1 MNLLLDTHTLIW
13 FLNGN
18 ETDLS
23 TKARE
28 LITDSANVS
37 YVSIASLWEM
47 AIKIRLGS
55 LSFKPGYDNLLT
67 LLGQNG
73 FELLP
78 ITFQHTRCL
87 LTLPMHHRDPF
98 DRLLIAQSMTE
109 NLLFI
114 TADAHIHQYDVEWE
128 W

>member
-18 ETDLS
+18 ETNIS
-23 TKARE
+23 AKAKQ

-55 LSFKPGYDNLLT
+55 LSFEPGYDNLLA
-67 LLGQNG
+67 LLDQNG

-98 DRLLIAQSMTE
+98 DRVLISQSITE
-109 NLLFI
+109 SLLFI
-114 TADAHIHQYDVEWE
+114 TADTHIHQYEVDWVW
-128 W
+128 

>member
-23 TKARE
+23 AKAKR
-28 LITDSANVS
+28 LIADSANIS

-55 LSFKPGYDNLLT
+55 LSFAPGYDNILALLD
-67 LLGQNG
+67 QNG

-78 ITFQHTRCL
+78 VTFQHTRRL
-87 LTLPMHHRDPF
+87 LTLPTHHRDPF
-98 DRLLIAQSMTE
+98 DRL
-109 NLLFI
+109 
-114 TADAHIHQYDVEWE
+114 
-128 W
+128 

>member
-1 MNLLLDTHTLIW
+1 
-13 FLNGN
+13 
-18 ETDLS
+18 
-23 TKARE
+23 
-28 LITDSANVS
+28 
-37 YVSIASLWEM
+37 M

-55 LSFKPGYDNLLT
+55 LSFEPGYDNLLA
-67 LLGQNG
+67 LLALNG

-78 ITFQHTRCL
+78 VTFQHTSQL

-109 NLLFI
+109 NLLLV
-114 TADAHIHQYDVEWE
+114 TADAHIHQYDVDWA

>member
-23 TKARE
+23 EKAKR
-28 LITDSANVS
+28 LITDSENIS

-55 LSFKPGYDNLLT
+55 LSFEPGYDNLLA
-67 LLGQNG
+67 LLNQNG

-78 ITFQHTRCL
+78 ITFQHTRRL

-98 DRLLIAQSMTE
+98 DRLLIAQSLTE
-109 NLLFI
+109 SLLFL
-114 TADAHIHQYDVEWE
+114 TTDANIRQYEVDWVW
-128 W
+128 

>member
-23 TKARE
+23 AKAKR
-28 LITDSANVS
+28 LIADSANTS

-55 LSFKPGYDNLLT
+55 LSFKPGYDNLLA
-67 LLGQNG
+67 LLDQNG

-78 ITFQHTRCL
+78 VTFQHTRRL
-87 LTLPMHHRDPF
+87 LTLPMYHRDPF
-98 DRLLIAQSMTE
+98 DRLLISQSMTE
-109 NLLFI
+109 SLLFV
-114 TADAHIHQYDVEWE
+114 TADAHIHQYEIDWA

>member
-23 TKARE
+23 AKVKR
-28 LITDSANVS
+28 LIADSANIS

-55 LSFKPGYDNLLT
+55 LSFEPGYNNLLA
-67 LLGQNG
+67 LLDQNG

-78 ITFQHTRCL
+78 VTFQHTRQL

-109 NLLFI
+109 SLLFI
-114 TADAHIHQYDVEWE
+114 TADAHIHQYEVDWVW
-128 W
+128 

>member
-1 MNLLLDTHTLIW
+1 MW

-18 ETDLS
+18 ETNLS
-23 TKARE
+23 AKARR
-28 LITDSANVS
+28 LITDSANIS

-55 LSFKPGYDNLLT
+55 LSFEPGYNNLLA
-67 LLGQNG
+67 LIDQNG

-78 ITFQHTRCL
+78 VTFQHTSQL

-98 DRLLIAQSMTE
+98 DRLLIAQSIIE

-114 TADAHIHQYDVEWE
+114 TADAHIHQYDVDWV

>member
-18 ETDLS
+18 EADLS
-23 TKARE
+23 TKARR

-37 YVSIASLWEM
+37 YVSIASIWEM

-55 LSFKPGYDNLLT
+55 LSFEPGYNNLMTLLT
-67 LLGQNG
+67 QNG

-78 ITFQHTRCL
+78 VTFQHTRHL

-98 DRLLIAQSMTE
+98 DRLLIAQSITE
-109 NLLFI
+109 SLLFL
-114 TADAHIHQYDVEWE
+114 TADVHIHQYEVDWI

>member
-23 TKARE
+23 VKAKR
-28 LITDSANVS
+28 LIADSANVS
-37 YVSIASLWEM
+37 YVSIASIWEM

-55 LSFKPGYDNLLT
+55 LSFEPGYDNLLT
-67 LLGQNG
+67 LLAQNG

-78 ITFQHTRCL
+78 ITFQHTRHL

-98 DRLLIAQSMTE
+98 DRLLIAQSMIE
-109 NLLFI
+109 SLLFV
-114 TADAHIHQYDVEWE
+114 TADSHIHQYDVDWT

>member
-1 MNLLLDTHTLIW
+1 MNLLLDTHTLLW

-18 ETDLS
+18 ETELS
-23 TKARE
+23 SKAKQ
-28 LITDSANVS
+28 LISDSNNIS

-55 LSFKPGYDNLLT
+55 LSFELGYDNLLAI
-67 LLGQNG
+67 LNQNG

-78 ITFQHTRCL
+78 ITFQHTRRL
-87 LTLPMHHRDPF
+87 LSLPMHHRDPF
-98 DRLLIAQSMTE
+98 DRLLVVQSIAERMI
-109 NLLFI
+109 LV
-114 TADAHIHQYDVEWE
+114 TADTRIHQYDVAWA